1 MDESMS
7 IIFRL
12 VDANKKDFTLE
23 LNQSELQHL
32 KRWLNAIT
40 GKTAMIGDLQKYIT
54 ENKITNKRRLLNKL
68 HADFVNLPE

>member
-1 MDESMS
+1 MS

-40 GKTAMIGDLQKYIT
+40 NKSAMIGDLQKYIT